1 MYGMTMFGEIPWK
14 EILNAVLTFLYSL
27 AHYVG
32 MLVVFLLGR
41 VLPTARVP
49 TDLVDPIGYLA
60 ILTVFL
66 VLVQVAKKVAW
77 IVVVAGWAILAIASQ
92 FLGVDFLITNPE
104 KVIQDLKVTP

>member
-1 MYGMTMFGEIPWK
+1 MIGILNHWILQTEIPWRD
-14 EILNAVLTFLYSL
+14 IVNAVLAFLYSL

-32 MLVVFLLGR
+32 MLVVYLLGR

-49 TDLVDPIGYLA
+49 VDLIDPIGYLA

-77 IVVVAGWAILAIASQ
+77 IIVIAGWVLIAVRL
-92 FLGVDFLITNPE
+92 FLGVAGF
-104 KVIQDLKVTP
+104 

>member
-1 MYGMTMFGEIPWK
+1 MHAMMKTWLLFVEIPWK

-49 TDLVDPIGYLA
+49 ADLVDPIGYLA
-60 ILTVFL
+60 IITALL
-66 VLVQVAKKVAW
+66 ILVQVAKKVAW
-77 IVVVAGWAILAIASQ
+77 VIVVVGWVLIAIRL
-92 FLGVDFLITNPE
+92 FLGVAGF
-104 KVIQDLKVTP
+104 

>member
-1 MYGMTMFGEIPWK
+1 MQGMMNTWTTFTEIPWK

-32 MLVVFLLGR
+32 MLVVYLLGR
-41 VLPTARVP
+41 VLPTAKVP

-77 IVVVAGWAILAIASQ
+77 IVVVTGWVLIAVRL
-92 FLGVDFLITNPE
+92 FLGVAGF
-104 KVIQDLKVTP
+104 